1 MSSIEDGRQ
10 FAFPEGAIRKD
21 MSSKRYII
29 LVLELRLVL
38 RHLQPK
44 ILIAVFVV
52 ETPPIS
58 ELIDS
63 CRS

>member
-29 LVLELRLVL
+29 LVGKYLFI
-38 RHLQPK
+38 RHK
-44 ILIAVFVV
+44 IFKKGEEILSTVGAPYEASNV
-52 ETPPIS
+52 
-58 ELIDS
+58 
-63 CRS
+63 